1 MGDLIGSIGG
11 AIRGLF
17 DSVVAAVVHVFTEL
31 VHTVNGI
38 IPGGFPVFIVLCAIA
53 VLVGLATFRR

>member
-1 MGDLIGSIGG
+1 MGDLINSIGG

-17 DSVVAAVVHVFTEL
+17 DNAVAAVVHVFTVL
-31 VHTVNGI
+31 VHTVDGI
-38 IPGGFPVFIVLCAIA
+38 LPGGFPVFIVLCAIA

>member
-1 MGDLIGSIGG
+1 MGDLLNSIGE

-17 DSVVAAVVHVFTEL
+17 DNVVGAVVHVFTEL